1 MSNGDDDPADASGE
15 ADAADDAEEAG
26 GAGESTDAAAAPTL
40 PDEAT
45 EESLNEYLDEIA
57 ERLDDAETEADLDD
71 IDALLD
77 DAEDGLDEADLPE
90 PDEDD
95 EDADDPRGDLED
107 RIAELRDGVEEARGP
122 YAEDVI
128 DAIEAAASTLED
140 TEWTADGRDD
150 AADAVDAFVEEAS
163 ESVAV
168 DAFPE
173 HDDLDELIAALDAVA
188 EAVADADLDPDADA
202 ETIAALIDA
211 TDGLE
216 AGLDDAEEW
225 DDLETHEQL
234 RAQGYYDVLGHYKD
248 FPVEWSALKEHEA
261 RGNVDMILLA
271 LNSLESDFMERHCLE
286 AFERMGKRGKTE
298 ASLEELLGRAE
309 KRDQFAIRILGKM
322 AAEEAIETLVE
333 FVSEDSNPQLQKIVF
348 KALGEIGAAEAVQP
362 LADQLD
368 PEGDTEDLVRPH
380 AARALGL
387 IGDTRA
393 IDPLADA
400 LAEGDSDDVRAA
412 AGWALRQI
420 GTREAIETVAEYA
433 DEHSF
438 IVSTEAEKAEQSLDA
453 ASATA

>member
-1 MSNGDDDPADASGE
+1 MRSRPPRRRSN
-15 ADAADDAEEAG
+15 
-26 GAGESTDAAAAPTL
+26 
-40 PDEAT
+40 
-45 EESLNEYLDEIA
+45 
-57 ERLDDAETEADLDD
+57 
-71 IDALLD
+71 
-77 DAEDGLDEADLPE
+77 
-90 PDEDD
+90 
-95 EDADDPRGDLED
+95 
-107 RIAELRDGVEEARGP
+107 
-122 YAEDVI
+122 
-128 DAIEAAASTLED
+128 

-216 AGLDDAEEW
+216 AGLDDAEEEW

-234 RAQGYYDVLGHYKD
+234 RAGVLRRARPLQGLPGRVVRAEGTRGARHVVDDPARAQLAGIRLHGAPLPRSVRTHGQTRKD
-248 FPVEWSALKEHEA
+248 
-261 RGNVDMILLA
+261 RGP
-271 LNSLESDFMERHCLE
+271 
-286 AFERMGKRGKTE
+286 
-298 ASLEELLGRAE
+298 LEELLGRAE

-322 AAEEAIETLVE
+322 AAEEATETLVE

-368 PEGDTEDLVRPH
+368 PGGHRGPRAPPRRPC
-380 AARALGL
+380 ARTHWRHPR
-387 IGDTRA
+387 DR
-393 IDPLADA
+393 PLADA
-400 LAEGDSDDVRAA
+400 LAEDDSDDVRAA

>member
-1 MSNGDDDPADASGE
+1 
-15 ADAADDAEEAG
+15 
-26 GAGESTDAAAAPTL
+26 
-40 PDEAT
+40 
-45 EESLNEYLDEIA
+45 
-57 ERLDDAETEADLDD
+57 
-71 IDALLD
+71 
-77 DAEDGLDEADLPE
+77 
-90 PDEDD
+90 
-95 EDADDPRGDLED
+95 
-107 RIAELRDGVEEARGP
+107 
-122 YAEDVI
+122 VI

-234 RAQGYYDVLGHYKD
+234 RAQGGTTTCSATTRD

-298 ASLEELLGRAE
+298 ASWRSFSAAR

-322 AAEEAIETLVE
+322 AAEEATETLVE

-348 KALGEIGAAEAVQP
+348 KARRDRRRGGGP
-362 LADQLD
+362 
-368 PEGDTEDLVRPH
+368 
-380 AARALGL
+380 AARGPARSRG
-387 IGDTRA
+387 GHRGPRA
-393 IDPLADA
+393 PPRRPCARTHWRHPRDRPLADA
-400 LAEGDSDDVRAA
+400 LAEDDSDDVRAA

-438 IVSTEAEKAEQSLDA
+438 IVSTGGREGRAVPRRGVGDRLTP
-453 ASATA
+453 TAVRPTILII

>member
-322 AAEEAIETLVE
+322 AAEEATETLVE

-368 PEGDTEDLVRPH
+368 PRGGHRGPRAPPRRPCARTHWRHPRDRPPRRRARRGRFRRRPRRRRLGAPPDRHARSDRNGRRVRG
-380 AARALGL
+380 RALLHRLHRGRE
-387 IGDTRA
+387 GRA
-393 IDPLADA
+393 
-400 LAEGDSDDVRAA
+400 V
-412 AGWALRQI
+412 
-420 GTREAIETVAEYA
+420 
-433 DEHSF
+433 
-438 IVSTEAEKAEQSLDA
+438 LDA